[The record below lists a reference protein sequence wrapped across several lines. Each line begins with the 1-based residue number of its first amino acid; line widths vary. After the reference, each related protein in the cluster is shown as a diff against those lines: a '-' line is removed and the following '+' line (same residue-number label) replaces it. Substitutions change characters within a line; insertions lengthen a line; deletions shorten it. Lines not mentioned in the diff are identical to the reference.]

1 MVLEFNTSSTF
12 VLLFVYIVFVLKDL
26 FSCVKA
32 SDDVDAETPC
42 WGLAASFGRQKSRD
56 RECESN
62 SEVDREQ

>member
-1 MVLEFNTSSTF
+1 M
-12 VLLFVYIVFVLKDL
+12 LKDL

-42 WGLAASFGRQKSRD
+42 WGLQPVLRKAKSRD